1 MKNKTILVTGAA
13 GFIANNLVFKLLG
26 KVNNIVCI
34 DNFNNYYD
42 ISLKHKR
49 HLRLVN
55 EAKRLNLDGNSFSF
69 HTLDLRSKL
78 DLEKL
83 FSKFKFDGVCH
94 LAAQAGVRYSIEK
107 PQSYVDNNITATL
120 NLLEVCKDK
129 EVQDIIFAS
138 TSSVYGLSEKEL
150 FDETLNIDSTIS
162 TYSSTKRACELLC
175 HNYSH
180 LFGLRFRILRFF
192 TVYGPWGRPDM
203 ALFKFAK
210 NILENKAIDVYNNG
224 KMVRDFTY
232 IDDIVDGFISAINL
246 DKSFEIINL
255 GCGEP
260 VKLMEFIN
268 LIENELGKEAKKNF
282 LPLQPGDV
290 PATMADISKAQRLLN
305 YKPSVTV
312 AEGIPNFIDWY
323 KSFYI

>member
-13 GFIANNLVFKLLG
+13 GFIANNLAFNLLG
-26 KVNNIVCI
+26 KVNNLVCI

-42 ISLKHKR
+42 TDLKHKR

-55 EAKRLNLDGNSFSF
+55 EAKRLNLDDNGFSF
-69 HTLDLRSKL
+69 HTLDLRNKI

-83 FSKFKFDGVCH
+83 FSKFKFNAVCH

-129 EVQDIIFAS
+129 EVLDIIFAS
-138 TSSVYGLSEKEL
+138 TSSVYGLSDKEL

-162 TYSSTKRACELLC
+162 TYSTTKRACELLC

-203 ALFKFAK
+203 ALFKFTK
-210 NILENKAIDVYNNG
+210 NMLEN
-224 KMVRDFTY
+224 
-232 IDDIVDGFISAINL
+232 
-246 DKSFEIINL
+246 
-255 GCGEP
+255 
-260 VKLMEFIN
+260 
-268 LIENELGKEAKKNF
+268 
-282 LPLQPGDV
+282 
-290 PATMADISKAQRLLN
+290 
-305 YKPSVTV
+305 
-312 AEGIPNFIDWY
+312 
-323 KSFYI
+323 